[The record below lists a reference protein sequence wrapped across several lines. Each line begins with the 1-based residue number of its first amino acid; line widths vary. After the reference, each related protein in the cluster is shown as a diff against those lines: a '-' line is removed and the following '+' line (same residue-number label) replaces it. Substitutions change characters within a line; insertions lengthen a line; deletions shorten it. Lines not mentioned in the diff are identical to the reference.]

1 MLADTFTI
9 SEVSHRGALDQ
20 VMLRLSPDLLVL
32 DLTLPQL
39 GGLAGLSHIRG
50 LSPSTKTLVLTEAP
64 SETEGIAVLKAG
76 AKGYYARYIDLSHL
90 KKAVHVIQKGEIWIQ
105 RTLVTSLIGELTTH
119 AGPGQSEPDAAQAGL
134 IEGLSIR
141 QRLVADLVSKGA
153 SNKEI
158 ASMLNICERTVKAH
172 LTEVFRAIGVP
183 DRLQLA
189 LLLNRR
195 IAPSQLFAVDDGS
208 RRKPD
213 AAMAHSATRPS
224 GGTKGAHLP

>member
-1 MLADTFTI
+1 
-9 SEVSHRGALDQ
+9 
-20 VMLRLSPDLLVL
+20 
-32 DLTLPQL
+32 
-39 GGLAGLSHIRG
+39 
-50 LSPSTKTLVLTEAP
+50 
-64 SETEGIAVLKAG
+64 VLKAG

-90 KKAVHVIQKGEIWIQ
+90 KKALHVIQKGEIWIQ
-105 RTLVTSLIGELTTH
+105 RALISSLVAALTSGTER
-119 AGPGQSEPDAAQAGL
+119 GPGGTDSAFAAV
-134 IEGLSIR
+134 IEGLTIR
-141 QRLVADLVSKGA
+141 QRLVAELIGRGA

-158 ASMLNICERTVKAH
+158 ASKLNICERTVKAH

-195 IAPSQLFAVDDGS
+195 IEPSQLFVVSVPGARMIKGQDQDPMTVDNGS